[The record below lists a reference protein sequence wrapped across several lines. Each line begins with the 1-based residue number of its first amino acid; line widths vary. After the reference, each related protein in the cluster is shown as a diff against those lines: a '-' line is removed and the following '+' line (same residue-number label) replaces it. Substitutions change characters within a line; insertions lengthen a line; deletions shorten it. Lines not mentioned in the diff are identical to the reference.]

1 MFNEKGCLMKK
12 LFTLLSLSAL
22 VLLTTNL
29 PLAAKGK
36 GNNLSKRQMR
46 NELTKSGKST
56 TKAPQKK
63 KRRRQQI
70 NQERQPTVTR
80 TSVDGHERVHRIFY
94 GMQYQ

>member
-1 MFNEKGCLMKK
+1 MRI

-36 GNNLSKRQMR
+36 GNNLSKHQMKH
-46 NELTKSGKST
+46 ELTKSGKST
-56 TKAPQKK
+56 TKAAQKK

-70 NQERQPTVTR
+70 DQERQPTVTR
-80 TSVDGHERVHRIFY
+80 TPVDGHKRLQRIFY